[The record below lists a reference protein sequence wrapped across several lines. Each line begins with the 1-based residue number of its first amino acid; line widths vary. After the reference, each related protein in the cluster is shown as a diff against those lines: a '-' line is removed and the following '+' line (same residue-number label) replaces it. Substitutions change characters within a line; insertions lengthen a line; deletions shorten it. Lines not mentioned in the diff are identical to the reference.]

1 METLAGKKRR
11 VRAIM
16 TALKRQY
23 PDARCMLDYSNPLE
37 LLVATILAA
46 QCTDKR
52 VNMTTRELFRKY
64 CSASDWANASQ
75 EELEKVF
82 RPCGFFRHKAQSVRA
97 ACAEIEKRY
106 AGKVPANMEEL
117 SALSGV
123 GRKTAN
129 VVLGNALGVPS
140 IIVDTH
146 VIRVSGRLGLAS
158 EHNVKKKYADKIEK
172 ELLEVVP
179 EKERTIFSH
188 VLGFHGRAICGARKP
203 RCSECIIARLCP
215 YAAKTPRELF
225 NRKSKS

>member
-1 METLAGKKRR
+1 METLGDKKKR

-16 TALKRQY
+16 TALKKQY

-64 CSASDWANASQ
+64 YSASDWANASQ

-97 ACAEIEKRY
+97 ACAEIGNRY
-106 AGKVPANMEEL
+106 GGKVPANMEEL
-117 SALSGV
+117 SALPGV

-188 VLGFHGRAICGARKP
+188 VLGFHGRAICVARKP
-203 RCSECIIARLCP
+203 RCPECMIARLCP
-215 YAAKTPRELF
+215 YADKTPRE
-225 NRKSKS
+225 